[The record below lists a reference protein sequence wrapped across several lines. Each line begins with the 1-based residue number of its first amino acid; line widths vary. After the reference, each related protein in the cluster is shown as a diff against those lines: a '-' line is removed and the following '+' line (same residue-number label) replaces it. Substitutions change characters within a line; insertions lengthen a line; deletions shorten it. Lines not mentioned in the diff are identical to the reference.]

1 MTQKKR
7 VGIAIPIHLYNTLRE
22 EAEYNGF
29 TINGLICQ
37 IFREWIEREKGIK
50 TTNKTD

>member
-7 VGIAIPIHLYNTLRE
+7 IGITAPIHLYRVLRE

-29 TINGLICQ
+29 TVNGLICQ
-37 IFREWIEREKGIK
+37 ILREWAEKLKADKGK
-50 TTNKTD
+50 EK